1 MNAARRLTRLVVVIL
16 VLAAASGFV
25 WFVGASNPHTQAG
38 YVGYV
43 YQKAIFGRSRF
54 IELQLGPTSPG
65 RHWMYDVVNV
75 SITPY
80 TYTEDF
86 TGDNSVLA
94 KDDLKVSYRAHVI
107 WKVKADAVKEFVE
120 QYSTLGNNK
129 EPDVVVQ
136 TAFANFMKEPLRTY
150 ARAEVQKHNGLEIK
164 QKIDEIGDEI
174 LQRAQAR
181 ASGTPFDITDVVV
194 GNIQYPSVVADAVAD
209 KLKATQDLER
219 MATEV
224 KIEEKK
230 KEKRVVEAGGITEA
244 MKIITDSLT
253 PQYLQY
259 LAIEAQK
266 GMVNSPNHT
275 TIYIPSG
282 PMGVPLVGTF
292 DVTGK
297 EGAKRERKGE

>member
-1 MNAARRLTRLVVVIL
+1 MIL
-16 VLAAASGFV
+16 IMVAGLPAMV
-25 WFVGASNPHTQAG
+25 WFSGSSNPHTEAG

-43 YQKAIFGRSRF
+43 HQKAVFGKA
-54 IELQLGPTSPG
+54 EYVGLQLGPTSAG

-80 TYTEDF
+80 TYSEEF
-86 TGDNSVLA
+86 TGDSAVLA
-94 KDDLKVSYRAHVI
+94 KDDLKVSYRVHVV
-107 WKVKADAVKEFVE
+107 WKVRADAVKEFVE
-120 QYSTLGNNK
+120 LYSTLGGNK
-129 EPDVVVQ
+129 DPEAVVQ
-136 TAFANFMKEPLRTY
+136 AAFGNYMKEPLRTY
-150 ARAEVQKHNGLEIK
+150 ARAEVQKHAGLEIK
-164 QKIDEIGDEI
+164 EKIDEIGDAI
-174 LQRAQAR
+174 LKRAQNR
-181 ASGTPFDITDVVV
+181 AANTPFEITDVVV
-194 GNIQYPSVVADAVAD
+194 GNIQYPDVVANAVAD
-209 KLKATQDLER
+209 KLKATQELER

-244 MKIITDSLT
+244 MQIITDSLT

-266 GMVNSPNHT
+266 SMVNSPNHT

-292 DVTGK
+292 DAAGK
-297 EGAKRERKGE
+297 GNAGPQRQGK